1 MNSVSSPVLLART
14 YNAINLTS
22 SSTAIGRLLPQVE
35 DIEAKGLQNID
46 FYLKLSGL
54 YCTYPLPVYDVFIHT
69 GKGKAVLLSPLSFFG
84 VQPRSSANRVGS
96 EIGIKI
102 PPSLTHALTQSLL
115 MRKAIH
121 LSIEPQERQQS
132 DGHAVIE
139 TIRLFAVPS
148 RS

>member
-1 MNSVSSPVLLART
+1 M
-14 YNAINLTS
+14 
-22 SSTAIGRLLPQVE
+22 PQVE
-35 DIEAKGLQNID
+35 DIESKELQSID

-54 YCTYPLPVYDVFIHT
+54 FCTYSLPVFDVFIHI

-84 VQPRSSANRVGS
+84 VQPRTSANRVGS

-115 MRKAIH
+115 MCKAIH

-132 DGHAVIE
+132 DGHAIIE
-139 TIRLFAVPS
+139 TIRLFAVPR